1 MFHIKEAFL
10 GVLIILLVQSLKLS
24 AQQQSASCQAEKKNV
39 SQPWRAMKWQLND
52 EGTSYVKFGIGSN
65 IWMRYIENNPGT
77 LNNSGE
83 EVGRT
88 HDIGLRRMRLSITA
102 NLDEKYTL
110 YTQFGV
116 NNQTYV
122 NGGTVTATSE
132 NKKPAIFFHD
142 FWIKRSIIP
151 EYLYL
156 GVGLN
161 AWNGIS
167 RLSNVGYGK
176 NFTLDNPTFNFPNIE
191 RSDQIGRQI
200 GIFAHGNMKRIN
212 YRFSLA
218 KAFAFDRPASDLPNI
233 ATEIS
238 SENLEYKGY
247 LFYQF
252 WDQESFNTPF
262 TSMSY
267 LGTKKLL
274 NIGFGFDYLPNST
287 MSKDESGAQF
297 FHNKLQLG
305 LDFFLELP
313 LNHDAVFTMYAVG
326 YFYDFGPNYLRSTGI
341 MNVGIGG
348 SLNGSPLAQG
358 GGNTSFS
365 IGTGTIYYLSAAYML
380 PKSQKFSER
389 IQPFAAI
396 NVRDFEALDEIAFC
410 EHIGLNY
417 LVQGNQLKYSIEYST
432 RPIYSGI
439 PGTDDSNV
447 IVDRKGLF
455 IFQVQL
461 VL

>member
-10 GVLIILLVQSLKLS
+10 GVLIILFVHSQKLG
-24 AQQQSASCQAEKKNV
+24 AQNQSASSEGESNNQ
-39 SQPWRAMKWQLND
+39 SQPWKAMIWQLND
-52 EGTSYVKFGIGSN
+52 EGTSYVRFGLGSN

-83 EVGRT
+83 EIGNT
-88 HDIGLRRMRLSITA
+88 FDIGLRRMRLSVTA
-102 NLDEKYTL
+102 VLDDKYTV

-122 NGGTVTATSE
+122 NAGTPATNSD
-132 NKKPAIFFHD
+132 NKKPGLFFHD

-156 GVGLN
+156 GIGLN

-167 RLSNVGYGK
+167 RLSNVSYIR

-191 RSDQIGRQI
+191 RSDQIGRQL
-200 GIFAHGNMKRIN
+200 GLFVHGNFKRVN

-218 KAFAFDRPASDLPNI
+218 KPFAFDRTASALPNI

-238 SENLEYKGY
+238 TENLEYKGY

-252 WDQESFNTPF
+252 IDQEIFITPF
-262 TSMSY
+262 TAMSY
-267 LGTKKLL
+267 LGTKTLF

-287 MSKDESGAQF
+287 VSKDENGTQF
-297 FHNKLQLG
+297 FHDKMQLG
-305 LDFFLELP
+305 LDLFLELP
-313 LNHDAVFTMYAVG
+313 LKRNALLSVYGVG
-326 YFYDFGPNYLRSTGI
+326 YLYDFGLNYLRSIGI
-341 MNVGIGG
+341 MNVGNGG
-348 SLNGSPLAQG
+348 SLNGNPLAQG

-365 IGTGTIYYLSAAYML
+365 IGTGTITYISAAYML
-380 PKSQKFSER
+380 PTSNKFSER

-396 NVRDFEALDEIAFC
+396 NIRDFQALDEIAFC

-417 LVQGNQLKYSIEYST
+417 LVKGNQMKYSIEYST

-439 PGTDDSNV
+439 PGTDDHNV

>member
-1 MFHIKEAFL
+1 M
-10 GVLIILLVQSLKLS
+10 
-24 AQQQSASCQAEKKNV
+24 
-39 SQPWRAMKWQLND
+39 
-52 EGTSYVKFGIGSN
+52 
-65 IWMRYIENNPGT
+65 
-77 LNNSGE
+77 
-83 EVGRT
+83 
-88 HDIGLRRMRLSITA
+88 
-102 NLDEKYTL
+102 
-110 YTQFGV
+110 
-116 NNQTYV
+116 
-122 NGGTVTATSE
+122 
-132 NKKPAIFFHD
+132 
-142 FWIKRSIIP
+142 
-151 EYLYL
+151 
-156 GVGLN
+156 GLN